1 MPPRWN
7 TWALVQAVQLDYEKA
22 PKERA
27 VRLAAPAASVGDPVR
42 VGISGVEIEGHIA
55 RIVGPVL
62 HVKVKAAPLK
72 AKPTRRAKK
81 TA

>member
-1 MPPRWN
+1 MPPRWG

-27 VRLAAPAASVGDPVR
+27 VRLAAPAAAIGDPVR
-42 VGISGVEIEGHIA
+42 VGVSGVEIEGRSA

-62 HVKVKAAPLK
+62 HVKVKAAQLK
-72 AKPTRRAKK
+72 AKRVRRVKSA
-81 TA
+81 